1 VAPGRWQYTVGMS
14 ETKHAISR
22 RKFSRAALLGAALP
36 TVSAAPQQ
44 PAGAGLSDAE
54 NAEVEARYNNAIRQ
68 YGDRL
73 SEEQRQRI
81 RRILATNE
89 RMMSHIREYPL
100 GNGDTP
106 ATVLKLEGG
115 K

>member
-1 VAPGRWQYTVGMS
+1 MS
-14 ETKHAISR
+14 ETKGYISR
-22 RKFSRAALLGAALP
+22 RRFGRAALLGAALP
-36 TVSAAPQQ
+36 SVSAAPQQ
-44 PAGAGLSDAE
+44 PAGPGLSDAE
-54 NAEVEARYNNAIRQ
+54 SAEVEARYNNAIRQ

-89 RMMSHIREYPL
+89 RMMSHIREFPL
-100 GNGDTP
+100 DNGDTP
-106 ATVLKLEGG
+106 ATILKLEGG